1 MSLRI
6 FETDET
12 ARAPKRVQ
20 YDTPDFRL
28 KGGLL
33 VNGRPQALSTWAFST
48 DEKRTAETLADQFGG
63 EIEVLDV
70 EKGDDHQIVTE
81 VASIDVLFEGPKA
94 LSSVMVLYGLDRK
107 PIHRCDGMYSLLEDD
122 KGEPCGCPAEFR
134 ARKNLAEK
142 GRGPKP
148 EIKLTFQLLDNPE
161 LGIGLYRTG
170 SWTLVRDLP
179 EIEEELERR
188 SGNGP
193 VSARL
198 KLVHVEFET
207 KAGMNVSYY
216 RPVVEFP

>member
-33 VNGRPQALSTWAFST
+33 VNNRPVALSTWAFTT
-48 DEKRTAETLADQFGG
+48 DESETADYLAQTFGG

-70 EKGDDHQIVTE
+70 EKGDDQQIVTE
-81 VASIDVLFEGPKA
+81 AASIDVLLSGPKA
-94 LSSVMVLYGLDRK
+94 LSSVMVLYGMDRK
-107 PIHRCDGMYSLLEDD
+107 PIHRCDGMFSLLDDD
-122 KGEPCGCPAEFR
+122 KGEPCGCPPEFK
-134 ARKNLAEK
+134 ARKDRANN

-148 EIKLTFQLLDNPE
+148 EIKLNFQLADNPE

-179 EIEEELERR
+179 EIEAELE
-188 SGNGP
+188 
-193 VSARL
+193 ARQGDEPIAAKL
-198 KLVHVEFET
+198 KLVHVEFVT
-207 KAGMNVSYY
+207 NAGMNVSYY